1 MTDSGAGPVRVPARM
16 SVSGLAEALHR
27 PSEDVIDALAER
39 FGDLSPTDL
48 VGPDQMAEVGRALGY
63 EIVVEMRD
71 LVLEALY
78 QAEVGEAAPDVSGL
92 PSRAARLISG
102 VMDHRE
108 ELDGAI
114 EQASEHWSVARMP
127 VIDRT
132 ILRLG
137 LYELRFQPDTPTGVI
152 VSEALRLAQTYS
164 TERSGSFVNGV
175 LASLARQVRA

>member
-1 MTDSGAGPVRVPARM
+1 MTGSGAGPVHVPARISM
-16 SVSGLAEALHR
+16 SDLAEALRR
-27 PSEDVIDALAER
+27 PVEDLAGALVER
-39 FGDLSPTDL
+39 FGDLSPTDI
-48 VGPDQMAEVGRALGY
+48 VGPDQITEVGRALGY
-63 EIVVEMRD
+63 EVLVEMRD

-78 QAEVGEAAPDVSGL
+78 QAEVGDGEPDLSDL

-102 VMDHRE
+102 VMDHKE
-108 ELDGAI
+108 ELDSAI
-114 EQASEHWSVARMP
+114 EEASEHWSVARMP

-175 LASLARQVRA
+175 LASLARQLRD